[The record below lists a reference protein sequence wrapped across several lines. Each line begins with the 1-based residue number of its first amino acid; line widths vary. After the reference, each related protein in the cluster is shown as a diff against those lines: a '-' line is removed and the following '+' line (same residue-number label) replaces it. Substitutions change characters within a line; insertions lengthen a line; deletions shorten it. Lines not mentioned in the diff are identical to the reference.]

1 MKSLKQNI
9 HLTRFGRYRTSLT
22 VLIVGTILLVACA
35 GNDELETEIESLTE
49 AYAEAQKN
57 IDRGN
62 YSRGVQIFEAIQARY
77 PFSDL
82 SRQVQLELM

>member
-35 GNDELETEIESLTE
+35 GNDELETEI
-49 AYAEAQKN
+49 
-57 IDRGN
+57 
-62 YSRGVQIFEAIQARY
+62 
-77 PFSDL
+77 
-82 SRQVQLELM
+82 